1 MDSLRQR
8 PLRVLAADDSAV
20 MRRVLKTIFD
30 LHADGIGT
38 GLPAME
44 LCGCVRDGMECLEA
58 AARLRPD
65 VLLLDLEM
73 PRLNG
78 IEVLQRLREQG
89 SALPVIMCSA
99 YTEVGARSTLEALHH
114 GAKDYVMKP
123 GQQCDFASA
132 LDLLMGQL
140 MPKIAAL
147 ALPVAASGGSL
158 ELVGKRPALPSVLTM
173 PARPVLRPV
182 AASAVMPVR
191 VEVVVIGVSTGGPSA
206 LEQMLPGL
214 AKDFPVPVLVVQHMP
229 KLFTGA
235 LAERLQRRCAM
246 RVKEGVH
253 GEQLEPGTIWIAP
266 GDAHMEVGLGASAD
280 RRRSRA
286 AAITLHYS
294 GPLNHCRP
302 SVDYLFG
309 SAAKLYGA
317 GTLALMMTGMGS
329 DGLEGA
335 LAIHR
340 AGGVVLAQD
349 QASSAVWGMPGQVA
363 RAGIAAAT
371 LPLGELAGELMRR
384 VYVGRRGAMREPALN
399 AVGETAPQAM
409 RREASYGV
417 Y

>member
-30 LHADGIGT
+30 LHADGLGT

-58 AARLRPD
+58 VSRLRPD

-78 IEVLQRLREQG
+78 IEVLQALQQQG
-89 SALPVIMCSA
+89 SRLPVIMCSA
-99 YTEVGARSTLEALHH
+99 YTEVGARSTLEALHF

-140 MPKIAAL
+140 LPKIAAL
-147 ALPVAASGGSL
+147 AVPAAAAATPHV
-158 ELVGKRPALPSVLTM
+158 ELVGRRPAIVPM
-173 PARPVLRPV
+173 PPPLAAKPVTIRPV
-182 AASAVMPVR
+182 ATNAAVLPVR

-214 AKDFPVPVLVVQHMP
+214 PKDFPVPVLIVQHMP

-235 LAERLQRRCAM
+235 LAERLGRRCAL
-246 RVKEGVH
+246 RVQEGVD
-253 GEQLEPGTIWIAP
+253 GAMLEPGTIWIAP
-266 GDAHMEVGLGASAD
+266 GDAHMEVALGASAD
-280 RRRSRA
+280 RRRPRA
-286 AAITLHYS
+286 AAISLQYS

-302 SVDYLFG
+302 SVDYLFR

-317 GTLALMMTGMGS
+317 GTLALMMTGMGA
-329 DGLEGA
+329 DGLDGA
-335 LAIHR
+335 MAIQR
-340 AGGVVLAQD
+340 AGGAVLAQD
-349 QASSAVWGMPGQVA
+349 EASSAVWGMPGQVV
-363 RAGIAAAT
+363 RAGIASAV
-371 LPLGELAGELMRR
+371 LPLNDLAGELTRRARPGRNVPASMRSQ
-384 VYVGRRGAMREPALN
+384 ESTQ
-399 AVGETAPQAM
+399 ET
-409 RREASYGV
+409 RREAAYGV